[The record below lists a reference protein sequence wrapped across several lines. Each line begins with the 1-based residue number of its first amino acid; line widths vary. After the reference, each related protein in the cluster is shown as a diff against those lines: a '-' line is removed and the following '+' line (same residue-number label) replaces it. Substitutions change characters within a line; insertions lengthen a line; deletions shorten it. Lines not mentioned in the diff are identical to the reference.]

1 MKNYFYITPKD
12 YEAANKIGLSKKDVY
27 RRVYEENWSI
37 ERAISTPK
45 MKMKPMT
52 KYTEEEVD
60 TLRRTKLKEYLV
72 KKGCVQN
79 IDIRPK

>member
-1 MKNYFYITPKD
+1 MKNYFYITPED

-52 KYTEEEVD
+52 KYTEEEKAEMEAESEK
-60 TLRRTKLKEYLV
+60 RKAEMEKLE
-72 KKGCVQN
+72 
-79 IDIRPK
+79 I

>member
-37 ERAISTPK
+37 ERAK
-45 MKMKPMT
+45 C
-52 KYTEEEVD
+52 
-60 TLRRTKLKEYLV
+60 LKEVL
-72 KKGCVQN
+72 
-79 IDIRPK
+79 